1 MVIYTGGCNDKS
13 IGHSG
18 GVGELRET
26 NTIIIATGNRSKMAA
41 TRDHQFGEMFIIRR
55 IRNRP
60 QFRAHGDRCM

>member
-1 MVIYTGGCNDKS
+1 MGGCNDKS

-18 GVGELRET
+18 GVGELRER

-60 QFRAHGDRCM
+60 QF